1 MVDQLALPVAIS
13 AFLFPALMIV
23 AGAGDVLSMR
33 IPNWLTVLVAVT
45 FLPLALWAGLPPTV
59 LLIHVATGIVAL
71 AGGFL
76 LFSLGLIGGGDAKLL
91 AAGAVWFGFPGILAF
106 LVYTAL
112 AGGVLAVAVSL
123 WSALRV
129 EAEVHELD
137 RRGVFRSIMPEVP
150 YGFALAAGAILAS
163 PSAGWW
169 MAAGPA

>member
-1 MVDQLALPVAIS
+1 MVDQLALPLAIS

-76 LFSLGLIGGGDAKLL
+76 LFSLGVIGGGDAKLL
-91 AAGAVWFGFPGILAF
+91 AVPTDKILPIYKHWKKPEDIAPERLHSIQHFFEHYKDLEKGKWVKVKGWEGPDAAHEEINRGLARYAQEMGA
-106 LVYTAL
+106 
-112 AGGVLAVAVSL
+112 
-123 WSALRV
+123 
-129 EAEVHELD
+129 
-137 RRGVFRSIMPEVP
+137 
-150 YGFALAAGAILAS
+150 
-163 PSAGWW
+163 
-169 MAAGPA
+169 